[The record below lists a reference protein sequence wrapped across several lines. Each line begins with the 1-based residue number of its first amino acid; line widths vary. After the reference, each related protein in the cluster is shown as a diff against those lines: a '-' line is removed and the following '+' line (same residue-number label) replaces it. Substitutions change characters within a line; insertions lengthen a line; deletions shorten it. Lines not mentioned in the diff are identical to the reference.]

1 MLGDCYLERIEISA
15 KLNRYPEAASMEYA
29 VSVII
34 PVLNEELALSATLE
48 SVLRLK
54 PQEIIVIDGGSVD
67 QTREVAAS
75 LGVRVISSERGRAL
89 QMNRGARL
97 ARGEV
102 LLFLHAD
109 TRLPET
115 ALDDVRAA
123 MKDQA
128 MAGGRFDIRLDGAGW
143 MLNVVGYMI
152 SLRSRLSRVATGDQA
167 IFVRREIFHKLGG
180 YPEIPLMED
189 VALSRALKRA
199 GKVACLKSRV
209 VTSARRWQMEGV
221 WRTIFKMWLLKS
233 LYLLGVSPF
242 RLKRFYGDGR

>member
-1 MLGDCYLERIEISA
+1 MKTSI
-15 KLNRYPEAASMEYA
+15 
-29 VSVII
+29 SVII
-34 PVLNEELALSATLE
+34 PVLNEELAIRSALE
-48 SVLRLK
+48 SVLRLA
-54 PQEIIVIDGGSVD
+54 PDELFVVDGGSRDRTPELATSMGVH
-67 QTREVAAS
+67 VIAAS
-75 LGVRVISSERGRAL
+75 RGRGS
-89 QMNRGARL
+89 QMNQGARV

-115 ALDDVRAA
+115 AFDDIRAA
-123 MKDQA
+123 MCDPHI
-128 MAGGRFDIRLDGAGW
+128 AGGRFDVKLDGEGW
-143 MLNVVGYMI
+143 PLKLIGHMI

-167 IFVRREIFHKLGG
+167 IFIRREIFNNLGG

-199 GKVACLKSRV
+199 GQIACLKSRV
-209 VTSARRWQMEGV
+209 TTSARRWQMEGV